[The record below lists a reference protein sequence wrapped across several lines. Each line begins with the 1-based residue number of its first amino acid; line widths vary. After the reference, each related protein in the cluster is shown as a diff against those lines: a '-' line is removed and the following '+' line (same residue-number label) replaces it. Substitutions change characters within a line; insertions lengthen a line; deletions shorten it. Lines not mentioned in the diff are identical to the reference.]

1 MAESEQSRPK
11 QGEEEKEREEER
23 RSEEEA
29 EEEEPFSPLPESA
42 EQVSSCFFLIRH
54 PLIWIAGSRS
64 AGEGGELHNSN
75 PGQRD

>member
-29 EEEEPFSPLPESA
+29 EEEDGWMCDEICL
-42 EQVSSCFFLIRH
+42 
-54 PLIWIAGSRS
+54 S
-64 AGEGGELHNSN
+64 AGDEKSLL
-75 PGQRD
+75 